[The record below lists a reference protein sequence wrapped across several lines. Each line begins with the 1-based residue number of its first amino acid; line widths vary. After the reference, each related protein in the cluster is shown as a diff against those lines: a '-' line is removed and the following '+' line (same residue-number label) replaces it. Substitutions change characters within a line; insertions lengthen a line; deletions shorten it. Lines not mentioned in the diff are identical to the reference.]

1 MMSKTIRQALI
12 DEIHYPVGIGFID
25 NKLMKRGLNGDDPV
39 SADIMNSAP
48 FIGAVADCLA
58 SLITAPNI
66 KESDKSVGYSGDT
79 TYILSRANAL
89 YRSIR
94 EPEVQLD
101 APKPKPKVTIL

>member
-66 KESDKSVGYSGDT
+66 KESDKSVDIT
-79 TYILSRANAL
+79 FKDMMLKQANAL